1 MAKNVQTEGE
11 IFRQA
16 VVQLKF
22 EGSIDPN
29 FTENFNVFQANLHQF
44 ANIAPIIEQRMNSIR
59 SAYHRFS
66 DAVEEASNRLRKQ
79 QEAFGYL
86 KEAAGS
92 VIAPVSKL
100 SSMFVS
106 FGAVFG
112 GASLGM
118 GAAIQNL
125 NKYNVELRAS
135 ASQFTKYGQGISE
148 TKKQVEGLADK
159 FQWTREQTM
168 QLMSTFESGFDL
180 ADIKAMPAIFDS
192 ISEAVGGSAEKVGQ
206 MMQALQSIG
215 SKSLAFQDVVMQ
227 SFSDK
232 SRSSE
237 EQMKNVQSS
246 ALKLIAAGKIGVA
259 EAKKL
264 DELAQGGKAMSAED
278 RLEKQRIDD
287 QAKFF
292 RSMNKLFEDI
302 SLAIGQEIMPMAKLI
317 GEYLLS
323 IKDVVIPIAKWTS
336 IIAGTATIFAG
347 VAGSF
352 AGLRALPNLVSKFME
367 LGNFIR
373 TGSNAGGIIG
383 AFRGLFSLGAP
394 TAAAAGAG
402 AGAGAGVGA
411 GGGAAAAGGGL
422 LGGAVGAGAAIT
434 GAAVAGLAGGNLISR
449 SQTAMNALYYT
460 NPLAMGAGLLGF
472 DIRDNVYKQADDIQN
487 TANAYEKIKPRNE
500 SESIKL
506 QRAKRQT
513 EIDAD
518 RMRGSWWGLGYFGVG
533 RDYNEDEKKELAQ
546 LNDQVRVSD
555 FTQRDKDLS
564 IEHMTATGNRQK
576 EIDYERNMILPL
588 EKEMSDAKFQGLTE
602 TADKL
607 NEVIEKRKAELEKMK
622 QTNKEQQTLAA
633 FLTPYAQTLAR
644 VNTLLDQQSQKT
656 EKQLELTR
664 SIVNLGS
671 MRTGMVGQ
679 GDSATSLAAINT
691 ASQELDMQMKF
702 LKESKNVSRE
712 IFDKASEMQI
722 LQLDPEKQ
730 KEARERMSKLSNIR
744 QTQGSGSSEYRKSLA
759 SFSADFGI
767 NVDYDTFQLQRS
779 SEINATLEK
788 QVALQESITQIRQ
801 GSLNQQQLETSLAES
816 QMNLANSYGFGLK
829 ATVQMQQQVVQSLQQ
844 QKAIMEGQIGDLQAS
859 ANKLNQDKQKEL
871 NDVMSNASLSA
882 ADKERAANEI
892 KQRYQVQEF
901 ANRNEVLKKQNEI
914 VQATARQAE
923 ITKSLREGYISA
935 IAAMNTGQG
944 VFTRIVISQEK
955 RLGSLV
961 AGAPTKV
968 RALRAG
974 SELEGRRE
982 AGRFGAGTLTEG
994 AAGEA
999 EKAVLSTYGEYL
1011 EAGDIRKGA
1020 EVMTGVVDRSKASVA
1035 AAMADNLYGS
1045 SQALDEHKKATDGA
1059 TSSLTKFSNFI
1070 SSVMSPFVD
1079 DNGKIKNS
1087 KTSINP
1093 INDVVKDT
1101 DEIKK
1106 VFIDTLRS
1114 VNSPEVI
1121 SAFRQAMAEVA
1132 VTAAKEA
1139 IPQVL
1144 REMRQAQ

>member
-16 VVQLKF
+16 IVQLKF

-44 ANIAPIIEQRMNSIR
+44 AHLAPIIEQRMNSIR

-79 QEAFGYL
+79 EEAFGYL
-86 KEAAGS
+86 KKAAET
-92 VIAPVSKL
+92 VVAPVAKL

-112 GASLGM
+112 GTSLGM

-125 NKYNVELRAS
+125 NKYNVELRAT

-148 TKKQVEGLADK
+148 TKNKVEGLANQ
-159 FQWTREQTM
+159 FQWTREQTL

-180 ADIKAMPAIFDS
+180 ADIKAMPSMFDA

-215 SKSLAFQDVVMQ
+215 SKSLAFQDIVMQ
-227 SFSDK
+227 TFSDSSK
-232 SRSSE
+232 SSK
-237 EQMKNVQSS
+237 EQMGDIQSS
-246 ALKLIAAGKIGVA
+246 ALKLIAAGKIGIS

-264 DELAQGGKAMSAED
+264 DELAKGGKAMSAED

-302 SLAIGQEIMPMAKLI
+302 SLAIGQEIMPMAKLV
-317 GEYLLS
+317 GDYLLS
-323 IKDVVIPIAKWTS
+323 IKSIIIPIAKWVS
-336 IIAGTATIFAG
+336 IIAGTATAFAG
-347 VAGSF
+347 LAGSF
-352 AGLRALPNLVSKFME
+352 AGFRALPNLIAKFTE

-373 TGSNAGGIIG
+373 TGSNAGGLFGAIRGVLGFGGAAAGGIG
-383 AFRGLFSLGAP
+383 GG
-394 TAAAAGAG
+394 AAAGAG
-402 AGAGAGVGA
+402 AGAGAA
-411 GGGAAAAGGGL
+411 GGSL
-422 LGGAVGAGAAIT
+422 LGGAVGTGAAIT

-487 TANAYEKIKPRNE
+487 TANAYDKIKPRNE

-546 LNDQVRVSD
+546 LNEQVRVSD

-607 NEVIEKRKAELEKMK
+607 NEVIEKRKAELEKIK
-622 QTNKEQQTLAA
+622 QTNKEQQELAST
-633 FLTPYAQTLAR
+633 LTPYAQTLAR

-671 MRTGMVGQ
+671 MRPGMVGQ

-702 LKESKNVSRE
+702 LKESKEVSRE
-712 IFDKASEMQI
+712 TFDAAARLQI
-722 LQLDPEKQ
+722 SQLDPEKQ
-730 KEARERMSKLSNIR
+730 KAAKEKMSQLDNIR
-744 QTQGSGSSEYRKSLA
+744 KTQGSGSSEYRKSLA
-759 SFSADFGI
+759 ELSANYGI
-767 NVDYDTFQLQRS
+767 NLDYDVFQLQRS
-779 SEINATLEK
+779 AEINATLEK
-788 QVALQESITQIRQ
+788 QVSLQESITQIRQ

-844 QKAIMEGQIGDLQAS
+844 QKAIMEGQISDLQAS

-871 NDVMSNASLSA
+871 NAVMSNASLSA

-961 AGAPTKV
+961 AGAPNKI

-982 AGRFGAGTLTEG
+982 SGRFGAGTLTEG

-1011 EAGDIRKGA
+1011 DAGDIRKGA
-1020 EVMTGVVDRSKASVA
+1020 EVMTGVVDRSKGSVV

-1045 SQALDEHKKATDGA
+1045 SQAFEEHKKAAEGA
-1059 TSSLTKFSNFI
+1059 NTALTKFSNFI
-1070 SSVMSPFVD
+1070 SSIFSPIVD
-1079 DNGKIKNS
+1079 DNGKIKS
-1087 KTSINP
+1087 SPTSSNP
-1093 INDVVKDT
+1093 INDVIKDADEVK
-1101 DEIKK
+1101 KA
-1106 VFIDTLRS
+1106 FIDTLRS

-1121 SAFRQAMAEVA
+1121 SAFRQAMADVA
-1132 VTAAKEA
+1132 VAAAKEA